1 MEGWIRDDGGRTV
14 SHLWIL
20 WKVTG
25 KKGGSREGRAWF
37 SYKDYQYSDSYL
49 FFFFF
54 TRGASLNACIHS
66 SYIHAKEAVIYEG
79 VNGFVKT

>member
-1 MEGWIRDDGGRTV
+1 MDSLE
-14 SHLWIL
+14 S
-20 WKVTG
+20 K
-25 KKGGSREGRAWF
+25 REKRVDEERESIVF
-37 SYKDYQYSDSYL
+37 LQRLSIFRLLS
-49 FFFFF
+49 FFFF

>member
-1 MEGWIRDDGGRTV
+1 MDSLE
-14 SHLWIL
+14 S
-20 WKVTG
+20 K
-25 KKGGSREGRAWF
+25 REKRVDEERESIVF
-37 SYKDYQYSDSYL
+37 LQRLSIFRLLS
-49 FFFFF
+49 FFF